1 MESLNIIN
9 LIEKKSIT
17 RLSKDYENRLLVKIK
32 ENFNEEQQ
40 QLFVTSFY
48 CYLNYDS
55 KNDFVV
61 DFDYVWKWLGFS
73 RKNDGKKVI
82 NKNFIIDSD
91 YKVEK
96 TATETCVAVFE
107 DDNKDKIKNGG
118 QNKETIM
125 LTVNAFKK
133 FCLKA
138 GTKKADEV
146 HDYYIKLE
154 ELLHETMNEESNE
167 LKKQLEEKT
176 DKIEQLNQKLHIK
189 NSLKIITEEKFVIY
203 LLVAY
208 INDRTVYIIGKTA
221 DLTRRY
227 RNYRLKGVLV
237 QEKDV
242 KLMYYKSC
250 RSSSILKVVEKSV
263 ILNMSKYIM
272 DDCSEVFQTD
282 EYDEKEMIEKFKHVI
297 DLYVST
303 FEHVSSNIIIK
314 EQEDKEENRVR
325 SELYLEENRE
335 EVNEKIRL
343 DRLENPEKYRSIDKK
358 RNPEKKKEKDKRYR
372 AKNKEKRAIYDKEYS
387 KEPEVIEKRKE
398 RKKEKFSEMT
408 EEEKEY
414 KMNKA
419 KEYREQN
426 KEKKDVLSKQ
436 KIICLVCQTKLSRS
450 CWRRHTK
457 SLIHLDAVKLN
468 PDVIE
473 KYEIEN

>member
-1 MESLNIIN
+1 MERLNIIN
-9 LIEKKSIT
+9 LIEKNSIT
-17 RLSKDYENRLLVKIK
+17 RLSKEYEHKLLNKIK
-32 ENFNEEQQ
+32 DTFTDIQQ
-40 QLFVTSFY
+40 QLFVSSFY
-48 CYLNYDS
+48 CFLNYDS
-55 KNDFVV
+55 KKDFIVN
-61 DFDYVWKWLGFS
+61 FDHIWKWLGFS
-73 RKNDGKKVI
+73 RKDHAKTVL
-82 NKNFIIDSD
+82 NKNFVIDSD
-91 YKVEK
+91 YKVENIIP
-96 TATETCVAVFE
+96 EVSG
-107 DDNKDKIKNGG
+107 KIEKGRPCE
-118 QNKETIM
+118 KIM

-154 ELLHETMNEESNE
+154 ELLHETLNEESNE
-167 LKKQLEEKT
+167 LRKQLEEKS

-189 NSLKIITEEKFVIY
+189 NSLKVITEEKFVIY

-227 RNYRLKGVLV
+227 RNYRLKGILI

-263 ILNMSKYIM
+263 ILNMSKYLM
-272 DDCSEVFQTD
+272 NDCSEVFQTD
-282 EYDEKEMIEKFKHVI
+282 EYDEKEMIDKFKKVI

-314 EQEDKEENRVR
+314 EQEDKEENRLR
-325 SELYLEENRE
+325 TELYVEENRE
-335 EVNEKIRL
+335 ELNEKVRD
-343 DRLENPEKYRSIDKK
+343 DRLENPEKYRVRDQK
-358 RNPEKKKEKDKRYR
+358 RDPEKKKAKDKRYR
-372 AKNKEKRAIYDKEYS
+372 DKNKDKRAIYDKEYS
-387 KEPEVIEKRKE
+387 KDPEVIEKRSE

-408 EEEKEY
+408 EEEKEE
-414 KMNKA
+414 KINKA

-426 KEKKDVLSKQ
+426 KEKKDMLSKQ

-457 SLIHLDAVKLN
+457 SLLHLDAVKLN